1 MDQSEIKMNENET
14 KWVNYTIL
22 HTKVVLYSSKKTF
35 KGVRSSEYGG
45 QDLHPLRLIQLWR
58 NLSLNNFAIVTALL

>member
-1 MDQSEIKMNENET
+1 MNEKET
-14 KWVNYTIL
+14 KWVNYRIL
-22 HTKVVLYSSKKTF
+22 HTKVVLYSSKKIF

-58 NLSLNNFAIVTALL
+58 NL